1 MITKLR
7 PLIIAIGLL
16 LIWQAIVII
25 TGAPKFILP
34 SPLQVFDQLITHYSL
49 LFDHAIV
56 TLAEII
62 LGLFFGVI
70 LGLGSAFLLVW
81 YRSLRGWMLPVLVIS
96 QAIPVFALAPV
107 LVLWL
112 GYGMASKV
120 VMAVLI
126 IYFPVTAACFDGLRH
141 TRHEWLDL
149 ASTMGASKLTTLLQI
164 RLPASL
170 PVMGAGLRVAAS
182 VAPIGAIVGEWVGS
196 STGLGYLMLH
206 ANARMQVDL
215 MFAALLILALMA
227 VTLYF
232 IVDAVARRLTPWQ
245 QESVAR
251 ME

>member
-1 MITKLR
+1 MLNAFR
-7 PLIIAIGLL
+7 PLIIGLGLL
-16 LIWQAIVII
+16 IFWQAIVII

-34 SPLQVFDQLITHYSL
+34 SPVQVFEKLLEHYSL
-49 LFDHAIV
+49 LFDHALV
-56 TLAEII
+56 TLAEILMGLVFGVL
-62 LGLFFGVI
+62 LGLA
-70 LGLGSAFLLVW
+70 SAFLLVW

-126 IYFPVTAACFDGLRH
+126 IYFPVTAACYDGLRH
-141 TRHEWLDL
+141 TRREWLDL
-149 ASTMGASKLTTLLQI
+149 ASTMGASKLTLLLQI

-215 MFAALLILALMA
+215 MFAALLVLAVMA
-227 VTLYF
+227 VSLYF
-232 IVDAVARRLTPWQ
+232 LVDAIARRLTPWQ

-251 ME
+251 GE

>member
-1 MITKLR
+1 MIKAIR
-7 PLIIAIGLL
+7 PIIIAFGLL
-16 LIWQAIVII
+16 LLWQAIVVI
-25 TGAPKFILP
+25 TGAPRFILP
-34 SPLQVFDQLITHYSL
+34 SPMAVVESLGNHGEL
-49 LFDHAIV
+49 LFEHALV
-56 TLAEII
+56 TLAEI
-62 LGLFFGVI
+62 LMGLFFGVL
-70 LGLGSAFLLVW
+70 LGLLTAVTLVW
-81 YRSLRGWMLPVLVIS
+81 FRPVRSWMLPVLVIS

-141 TRHEWLDL
+141 TSRDLLDL
-149 ASTMGASKLTTLLQI
+149 AATMGASKATTLLQI
-164 RLPASL
+164 RLPSAL

-182 VAPIGAIVGEWVGS
+182 VAPIGAVVGEWVGS

-215 MFAALLILALMA
+215 MFAALLVLALMA

-232 IVDAVARRLTPWQ
+232 LVDWLAHRLTPWQ
-245 QESVAR
+245 KESFAR
-251 ME
+251 VE

>member
-1 MITKLR
+1 MMRSLR
-7 PLIIAIGLL
+7 PLIVAIGLL
-16 LIWQAIVII
+16 LLWQAIVLI
-25 TGAPKFILP
+25 TDAPKFILP
-34 SPLQVFDQLITHYSL
+34 SPLQVFDKIVLHHDL
-49 LFDHAIV
+49 LFEHGLV
-56 TLAEII
+56 TLAEILLGFFFGVL
-62 LGLFFGVI
+62 LGLF
-70 LGLGSAFLLVW
+70 SAFLLIW

-96 QAIPVFALAPV
+96 QAIPVFAIAPV

-112 GYGMASKV
+112 GFGMASKV
-120 VMAVLI
+120 VMTVLI
-126 IYFPVTAACFDGLRH
+126 IYFPVTAACYDGLRH

-149 ASTMGASKLTTLLQI
+149 ATTMGASKLTMLLQI

-215 MFAALLILALMA
+215 MFAALLVLAVMA

-232 IVDAVARRLTPWQ
+232 LVDVLVRRLTPWQ

>member
-1 MITKLR
+1 MKALK
-7 PLIIAIGLL
+7 PLIVAMGLL
-16 LIWQAIVII
+16 LVWQLMVWL
-25 TGAPKFILP
+25 TDVPKFILP
-34 SPLQVFDQLITHYSL
+34 APLAVVDSFINHWSL
-49 LFDHAIV
+49 LLEHAQV
-56 TLAEII
+56 TLTEI
-62 LGLFFGVI
+62 LMGLFFGVI
-70 LGLGSAFLLVW
+70 LGLLSAITLVW
-81 YRSLRGWMLPVLVIS
+81 FRPLRSWMLPVLVIS

-141 TRHEWLDL
+141 TNHDLIDL
-149 ASTMGASKLTTLLQI
+149 ASTMGASKATIMLQI
-164 RLPASL
+164 RLPSAL

-215 MFAALLILALMA
+215 MFAALLVLALMA
-227 VTLYF
+227 VALYF
-232 IVDAVARRLTPWQ
+232 LIDWLARRLTPWQ
-245 QESVAR
+245 QESFAR
-251 ME
+251 VE